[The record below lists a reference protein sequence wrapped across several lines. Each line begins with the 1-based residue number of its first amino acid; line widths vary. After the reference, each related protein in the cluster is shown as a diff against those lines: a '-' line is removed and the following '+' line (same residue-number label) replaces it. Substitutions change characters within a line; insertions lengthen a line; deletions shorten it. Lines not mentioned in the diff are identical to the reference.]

1 MKKYLI
7 LLLAMVFVVSMAFTS
22 IGCKEEVIPAEAE
35 EAVTEEEEAVEEEV
49 AEEAVEEEEVPV
61 EGDLII
67 YHWWTAGG
75 EKEAIDALFAA
86 FLEEYPDVEIVE
98 NPVAGGGGD
107 VLRAQIKTMIMAGEP
122 PDTFQIT
129 YGTGMIKSFMSVLQP
144 INDILADF
152 NVPQAVLDWGTIDG
166 DMYGVPINVMQNNN
180 LWYNISVVEDAG
192 VQMPI
197 ESLDD
202 FYAACESIKDA
213 GYTPLAV
220 GSGMG
225 QDFWLGTLFEAI
237 LSGLPG
243 GPEALVKLYNGEL
256 KPSESEVLKD
266 GLEVM
271 AKLMDEGYINSD
283 YAALTWDQAGQLLST
298 GEAAFFVMGDW
309 TKGLFDAAG
318 LGGNVDYGYQSFP
331 GASAFV
337 GHSDCFVLPDGV
349 DDIVVTKWLEFLT
362 TAEAETA
369 FCPIKGASPPRLDAP
384 IEGIYDEISIEIME
398 KFRDSDVTKIQ
409 SQFGGPPE
417 AYLSSFGAAFSEF
430 MLNPEVNS
438 DTLARFDSAYDEVF
452 SE

>member
-1 MKKYLI
+1 
-7 LLLAMVFVVSMAFTS
+7 
-22 IGCKEEVIPAEAE
+22 
-35 EAVTEEEEAVEEEV
+35 
-49 AEEAVEEEEVPV
+49 
-61 EGDLII
+61 
-67 YHWWTAGG
+67 
-75 EKEAIDALFAA
+75 
-86 FLEEYPDVEIVE
+86 
-98 NPVAGGGGD
+98 
-107 VLRAQIKTMIMAGEP
+107 
-122 PDTFQIT
+122 
-129 YGTGMIKSFMSVLQP
+129 MSVLQP
-144 INDILADF
+144 VNDILVDF
-152 NVPQAVLDWGTIDG
+152 NVPQAILDWGTIDG

-220 GSGMG
+220 GAGSG
-225 QDFWLGTLFEAI
+225 QDFWWGTLFEAI
-237 LSGLPG
+237 VSGLPG
-243 GPEALVKLYNGEL
+243 GPEALAKLYNGEL

-283 YAALTWDQAGQLLST
+283 HAALTWDQAGQLLST

-309 TKGLFDAAG
+309 TKGLFAAAG
-318 LGGNVDYGYQSFP
+318 LGANVDYGYQSFP
-331 GASAFV
+331 GAENAFV
-337 GHSDCFVLPDGV
+337 THLDCFVLPDGV
-349 DDIVVTKWLEFLT
+349 DDIVATKWLEFLT

-369 FCPIKGASPPRLDAP
+369 FCPIKGAIPARLDAP
-384 IEGIYDEISIEIME
+384 IEGIYDEISMEIME

-409 SQFGGPPE
+409 SQFGGAPE
-417 AYLSSFGAAFSEF
+417 AWLSSFAAAFSEF